1 MPPTPRSLVGVSTDR
16 HRRVIREALLGF
28 APERRTPRME
38 RGREIGVPPIR
49 HPPVL
54 TQHPRG
60 RQIVVL
66 AATYSPDRLRC
77 AYYLDRSSGEDTDFF
92 VTTGPCNEDTC
103 AIGPI
108 AREDAI
114 QPQGMGISLSWP
126 DFGNSA
132 SDPVGRSLI
141 GGRLITAS
149 LSARFSVPYD
159 LSTGGPGYSREKQ
172 VETLRD
178 ANTST
183 LIINRRC

>member
-1 MPPTPRSLVGVSTDR
+1 
-16 HRRVIREALLGF
+16 
-28 APERRTPRME
+28 ME

-183 LIINRRC
+183 LIINRHC